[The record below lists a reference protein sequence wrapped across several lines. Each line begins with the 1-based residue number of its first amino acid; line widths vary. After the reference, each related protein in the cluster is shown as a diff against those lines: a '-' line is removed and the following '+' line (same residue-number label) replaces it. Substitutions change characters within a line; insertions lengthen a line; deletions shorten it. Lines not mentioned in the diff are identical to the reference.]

1 MNLIKNE
8 ENDNKYIKNYKIINF
23 IEIIEIISNNYIL
36 KFKFIFLDALLKEW
50 YKINKYLIK
59 EKEEEIE
66 NINSIYIYNCYKN
79 ILYFIKNIFNKY
91 KIIYSSYFL
100 YNIKIIYFKKSKLI
114 SIIKNKTNKNI
125 IKKINWNTF
134 KIINNN
140 ISLKKEIKEDIL
152 LSIDK
157 INNKYKNRIM
167 KLFMDK
173 FIYRNINILKKEK
186 SIKQLYIKNKNNY
199 INNEEIF
206 KKNILFTHF
215 NKWENYSF
223 KDVGIIFDLYF
234 EKNKYFQC
242 KCVIYIYK
250 RRLKMIYNIFINKY
264 KKYYSSKLN
273 INEKDTIKK
282 YKTFFLL
289 EPLKK
294 YAIIK
299 KINIFEYFISFY
311 YLITKNNF
319 LSFCLLNIINKYT
332 YRIKKCFMINFKLYD
347 NKKKRNT
354 EYIYWILSNIFSFNK
369 YKNISFIFSSTLDN
383 KILNG
388 DNNRFSENQI
398 QKINKYNKNN
408 IINLYFYNQ
417 KKIIK
422 ILLIYHKYSILKK
435 MKNNKNKK
443 NYFLK
448 WKIASKKYTYKDFIQ
463 NKNIIMRKI
472 QEYKEKNKLMQHKLL
487 KIKKLALID
496 KKRKNNNK
504 DIINKNIINNIRD
517 KNTLNKNK
525 DKKEKLVKS
534 ENLMEK
540 IMISENK
547 TIDSNEFDNYF
558 DELPLSYL
566 ENLENLKNK
575 NEPIIQDLQTQ
586 INNLINEIDILS
598 NE

>member
-140 ISLKKEIKEDIL
+140 ISLKKDMKEDIL

-157 INNKYKNRIM
+157 INNKYKNRII

-206 KKNILFTHF
+206 KKNTLFIYF
-215 NKWENYSF
+215 NKWEKYSF
-223 KDVGIIFDLYF
+223 KDVGIIFNLYF
-234 EKNKYFQC
+234 DKNKYFQC

-332 YRIKKCFMINFKLYD
+332 CRIKKCFMINFKLYD

-369 YKNISFIFSSTLDN
+369 DKNISFIFSVSEN

-388 DNNRFSENQI
+388 NNNRFSENQI

-408 IINLYFYNQ
+408 IINLYFYYQ
-417 KKIIK
+417 KKLIK

-448 WKIASKKYTYKDFIQ
+448 WKITSKKYTYKDFIQ

-517 KNTLNKNK
+517 KNNLKNK

-575 NEPIIQDLQTQ
+575 NEPIIHDLQTQ

>member
-36 KFKFIFLDALLKEW
+36 KFQCIFLDALLKEW

-223 KDVGIIFDLYF
+223 KDVGIMFDLYF
-234 EKNKYFQC
+234 DKNKYFQC

-264 KKYYSSKLN
+264 KKYYLSKLN

-299 KINIFEYFISFY
+299 KINIFEYFISLY

-388 DNNRFSENQI
+388 NNNRFSENKI

-448 WKIASKKYTYKDFIQ
+448 WKITSQKYTYKDFIQ